1 MVSETKKTVLLVEDD
16 ALIALSKKKD
26 LEKYNYTVLTVNS
39 GEKAVEILKTN
50 DNIDL
55 ILME

>member
-39 GEKAVEILKTN
+39 GEKAVEFLKTN